1 MCIILCVIS
10 FAGIRL
16 LGNKGATDVQEANA
30 LSHLNN
36 DIHIYS
42 NSWGPYDD
50 GMTVQGPGTVLQMAF
65 QNNAA
70 SVSWNPR
77 PY

>member
-1 MCIILCVIS
+1 MCKMQYLN
-10 FAGIRL
+10 AGIRL
-16 LGNKGATDVQEANA
+16 LGKTGATDVQEVYA

-42 NSWGPYDD
+42 NSWGPTDD
-50 GMTVQGPGTVLQMAF
+50 GMTVKGPKTVLQMAF
-65 QNNAA
+65 QTNTA

-77 PY
+77 PC